1 MASEDTLIGNDFRV
15 QIGDNNSPPNFTDFC
30 PAIDFGALGEE
41 KPLVDV
47 TALCDLARRYR
58 NGLADGLEIP
68 LQCNYLAGDLQLKGL
83 YNDFKND
90 TIRDFRVILVG
101 SSPAAFFQ
109 FAATVRAWNVTAPVG
124 ERATLTFT
132 LKITGAVILTQTP

>member
-15 QIGDNNSPPNFTDFC
+15 QLGSDASPPVFVDYC
-30 PAIDFGALGEE
+30 PAIDFGSLGEE

-47 TALCDLARRYR
+47 TSLCDLARRYR

-68 LQCNYLAGDLQLKGL
+68 LQVNFIPGDLQTKSL
-83 YNDFKND
+83 YTDFQND
-90 TIRDFRVILVG
+90 TIRPIRILIVG
-101 SSPAAFFQ
+101 ASPDEFFE
-109 FAATVRAWNVTAPVG
+109 FNCTIRAWNVTAPVG

-132 LKITGAVILTQTP
+132 MKITGGVIWETVV

>member
-15 QIGDNNSPPNFTDFC
+15 QLGDNNSPPNFTDFC
-30 PAIDFGALGEE
+30 PAIDFGSLGEE

-68 LQCNYLAGDLQLKGL
+68 LQCNFVSGDVQLQSL
-83 YNDFKND
+83 YADYQAD
-90 TIRDFRVILVG
+90 TIRPFRIILVD
-101 SSPAAFFQ
+101 SSPDEFFE
-109 FAATVRAWNVTAPVG
+109 FNATIRAWNVTAPVG

-132 LKITGAVILTQTP
+132 LKITGGVVWEHA